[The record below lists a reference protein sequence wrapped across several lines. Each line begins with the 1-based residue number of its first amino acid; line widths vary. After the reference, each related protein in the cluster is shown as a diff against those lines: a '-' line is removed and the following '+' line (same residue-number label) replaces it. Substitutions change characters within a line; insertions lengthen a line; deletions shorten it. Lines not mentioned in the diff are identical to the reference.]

1 MRSTKALNAGA
12 FAISGSFMVVFPL
25 LPALQDRAH
34 ISTAQLGWI
43 ATAGFVAALVAQI
56 AIAPHADRGR
66 ERLVINGAIIAM
78 ALSTLV
84 YAFGDSI
91 GWFIAG
97 RIGAGLAY
105 GAFTPA
111 AIGLIVRHFPEGQG
125 QRIGRLQSLE
135 LAGMAVGPMLAV
147 VGKVTIGVVGTLVAA
162 AVLTLVVAMPALLAR
177 VAPPQLQ
184 PAWQLD
190 GQFAGQL
197 SGRLDEQFAG
207 PAAGQRAGQRNGLP
221 ATVEVHPSF
230 FGGLRLLRHRS
241 VMAAAFVV
249 TAFYIPIGAYDA
261 LFPRF
266 LTDIGASDWMLGLAL
281 MAFAVPSV
289 FLATWA
295 GRQVDRLG
303 PFRAAGRGGAANI
316 VVVISYGLVRV
327 PMVIVVIGLFES
339 GGQTMVGAAGA
350 AAMGW
355 AVPGRRAATAQ
366 GLGEATGTIAAAL
379 VAAVAAPLY
388 AAGGPAALFITT
400 AVLTAGALVTGVRLS
415 HEAVPVE
422 RRLPARTGHTGP
434 TGPTGHT
441 AHTGRHVPVPA

>member
-66 ERLVINGAIIAM
+66 ERLVINGAIITM

-84 YAFGDSI
+84 YAVGDSI

-97 RIGAGLAY
+97 RVGAGLAY

-162 AVLTLVVAMPALLAR
+162 AVLTLVVATPALLAR
-177 VAPPQLQ
+177 VAPIDLGGD
-184 PAWQLD
+184 LV
-190 GQFAGQL
+190 G
-197 SGRLDEQFAG
+197 GR
-207 PAAGQRAGQRNGLP
+207 P
-221 ATVEVHPSF
+221 ATVEAHPSF

-241 VMAAAFVV
+241 VMAAAFIV

-266 LTDIGASDWMLGLAL
+266 LTDIGASDWLLGLAL

-316 VVVISYGLVRV
+316 AVVVSYGLVRV

-339 GGQTMVGAAGA
+339 GGQTVVGAAGA

-400 AVLTAGALVTGVRLS
+400 AALTAGALVTGVRLS

-422 RRLPARTGHTGP
+422 HRLPT
-434 TGPTGHT
+434 
-441 AHTGRHVPVPA
+441 HTGRHVPVPVPA

>member
-1 MRSTKALNAGA
+1 
-12 FAISGSFMVVFPL
+12 MVVFPL

-162 AVLTLVVAMPALLAR
+162 AVLTLVVATPALLAR
-177 VAPPQLQ
+177 VAPTQLQ
-184 PAWQLD
+184 PAVQLEERLD
-190 GQFAGQL
+190 GQL
-197 SGRLDEQFAG
+197 DGRLDEQFAG
-207 PAAGQRAGQRNGLP
+207 PVAGQRNGLA

-316 VVVISYGLVRV
+316 AVVISYGLVRV

-422 RRLPARTGHTGP
+422 RRLPARTGHTAP
-434 TGPTGHT
+434 TGHTAHT

>member
-25 LPALQDRAH
+25 LPSLQERAH

-66 ERLVINGAIIAM
+66 ERLVINGAIITM

-91 GWFIAG
+91 AWFVAG

-111 AIGLIVRHFPEGQG
+111 AIGLIVRHFPAGDEGSQG

-135 LAGMAVGPMLAV
+135 LAGMAIGPLLAV
-147 VGKVTIGVVGTLVAA
+147 VGKVSIGVVPTLIAA
-162 AVLTLVVAMPALLAR
+162 AVLTVVVATPALLTR
-177 VAPPQLQ
+177 IDVGIETGL
-184 PAWQLD
+184 L
-190 GQFAGQL
+190 
-197 SGRLDEQFAG
+197 
-207 PAAGQRAGQRNGLP
+207 RAGSMQ
-221 ATVEVHPSF
+221 AQSHTSF
-230 FGGLRLLRHRS
+230 LGGLRLLRHRS
-241 VMAAAFVV
+241 VMAAALVV

-266 LTDIGASDWMLGLAL
+266 LTDIGASDWLLGLAL
-281 MAFAVPSV
+281 TAFAVPSV

-303 PFRAAGRGGAANI
+303 PFRAAARGGAANI
-316 VVVISYGLVRV
+316 AVVISYGLVRV
-327 PMVIVVIGLFES
+327 PMFIVVIGLFES
-339 GGQTMVGAAGA
+339 GGQTIVGAAGA

-388 AAGGPAALFITT
+388 AVGGPAALFFTT
-400 AVLTAGALVTGVRLS
+400 AVLTAGALYTGVRLS
-415 HEAVPVE
+415 HEAVPAE
-422 RRLPARTGHTGP
+422 RRLAAGTITGQ
-434 TGPTGHT
+434 
-441 AHTGRHVPVPA
+441 VPVTVCSA

>member
-25 LPALQDRAH
+25 LPALQERAD
-34 ISTAQLGWI
+34 ISTAQLGWV

-66 ERLVINGAIIAM
+66 ERLVINGAIVMM

-91 GWFIAG
+91 AWFVAG

-111 AIGLIVRHFPEGQG
+111 AIGLIVRHFPDRQG
-125 QRIGRLQSLE
+125 ERIGRLQSLE
-135 LAGMAVGPMLAV
+135 LAGMAVGPLLAV
-147 VGKVTIGVVGTLVAA
+147 AGKVSIGVVWTLIGA
-162 AVLTLVVAMPALLAR
+162 AVLTIVVAAPALLAR
-177 VAPPQLQ
+177 IDPVTGAVVVPAP
-184 PAWQLD
+184 
-190 GQFAGQL
+190 GQA
-197 SGRLDEQFAG
+197 
-207 PAAGQRAGQRNGLP
+207 
-221 ATVEVHPSF
+221 HPSF

-241 VMAAAFVV
+241 VMAAAMVV

-266 LTDIGASDWMLGLAL
+266 LTDIGASDWLLGLAL
-281 MAFAVPSV
+281 MAFAVPSI

-303 PFRAAGRGGAANI
+303 PFRAAGRGGAAN
-316 VVVISYGLVRV
+316 VAVVISYGLVRV

-339 GGQTMVGAAGA
+339 GGQTLVGAAGA

-379 VAAVAAPLY
+379 VAGVAAPLY
-388 AAGGPAALFITT
+388 AFGGPAALFITT
-400 AVLTAGALVTGVRLS
+400 AALTAGALVTGVQLS

-422 RRLPARTGHTGP
+422 RRLPIP
-434 TGPTGHT
+434 S
-441 AHTGRHVPVPA
+441 GRPVPTPA

>member
-1 MRSTKALNAGA
+1 
-12 FAISGSFMVVFPL
+12 MVVFPL
-25 LPALQDRAH
+25 LPALQERAH

-66 ERLVINGAIIAM
+66 ERLVINGAIVTM

-91 GWFIAG
+91 GWFVAG

-125 QRIGRLQSLE
+125 ARIGRLQSLE
-135 LAGMAVGPMLAV
+135 LAGMAIGPLLAIA
-147 VGKVTIGVVGTLVAA
+147 GKVTIGVVLTLVAA
-162 AVLTLVVAMPALLAR
+162 SILTIVVALPTLLAR
-177 VAPPQLQ
+177 I
-184 PAWQLD
+184 
-190 GQFAGQL
+190 G
-197 SGRLDEQFAG
+197 ST
-207 PAAGQRAGQRNGLP
+207 PAAVGAHL
-221 ATVEVHPSF
+221 AVESHPSF
-230 FGGLRLLRHRS
+230 FGGLKLLRHRS
-241 VMAAAFVV
+241 VMAAALVV

-266 LTDIGASDWMLGLAL
+266 LTDIGASDWVIGGAL

-295 GRQVDRLG
+295 GKQVDRLG
-303 PFRAAGRGGAANI
+303 PFRAASRGGAAN
-316 VVVISYGLVRV
+316 VAVVISYGLVRV
-327 PMVIVVIGLFES
+327 PMVVVVIGLFES
-339 GGQTMVGAAGA
+339 GGQTLVGAAGA

-366 GLGEATGTIAAAL
+366 GVGEATGTIAAGL

-388 AAGGPAALFITT
+388 AVGGPAALFLTT
-400 AVLTAGALVTGVRLS
+400 AALTAGALVMGVRLS

-422 RRLPARTGHTGP
+422 RRLPVTP
-434 TGPTGHT
+434 
-441 AHTGRHVPVPA
+441 GRRLPVPAPAPA